1 MHFLILAMLASTS
14 ILICFKIFDKLK
26 VDTITAITVNYLVG
40 AILGFISLSE
50 LPVAQI
56 TNSPWFYLAFLL
68 GFILIAGFILF
79 AISTRQAGIAI
90 TSISSRVS
98 VIFSVLLGIFVFNDS
113 IGIVKISGF
122 VLAIVALVLIFSRE
136 KNSKISSATIYIP
149 LLVFVLSGMNDSTL
163 KIAQHFFIENN
174 QTDYVRFAATS
185 FFWAFIL
192 SIPLIIYHQTKKP
205 KGTNHKSVEPTG
217 LNHVSATAELTGT
230 NHVSQAEPAGI
241 NLKSIIAGIVLGT
254 LNWASIYLM
263 LNGLKV
269 MEVSLF
275 FPILNIGVVTL
286 STIVG
291 YFVFKEKLR
300 TINVI
305 GIAAA
310 VVAIVLITY

>member
-40 AILGFISLSE
+40 ATLGFMSLTRVEGMMISR
-50 LPVAQI
+50 A
-56 TNSPWFYLAFLL
+56 PWFFIAILM

-98 VIFSVLLGIFVFNDS
+98 VIFSVLLGIFVFSDS
-113 IGIVKISGF
+113 MGIVKIAGF
-122 VLAIVALVLIFSRE
+122 VLAIVALILIFSRE
-136 KNSKISSATIYIP
+136 KNSKISPATIYIP
-149 LLVFVLSGMNDSTL
+149 LLVFILSGMNDSTL
-163 KIAQHFFIENN
+163 KIAQHYYMKST
-174 QTDYVRFAATS
+174 QVDYISFAATS

-192 SIPLIIYHQTKKP
+192 SVPLIIYHFISKR
-205 KGTNHKSVEPTG
+205 
-217 LNHVSATAELTGT
+217 L
-230 NHVSQAEPAGI
+230 GI
-241 NLKSIIAGIVLGT
+241 NLKSVIAGIILGT

-263 LNGLKV
+263 LNGLSV

-275 FPILNIGVVTL
+275 FPILNIGVVTMA
-286 STIVG
+286 TVTG
-291 YFVFKEKLR
+291 YYIFKEKLR
-300 TINVI
+300 MINVI
-305 GIAAA
+305 GIATA